1 MHFNMEQ
8 LFPAELRKEWG
19 AEVPDIR
26 IVANLPFN
34 VSTPLII
41 KVRNVILTWNWNFLI
56 FPEAELSASFHG
68 SRPGSIVFMTSV
80 CGSGFRPFFYD

>member
-1 MHFNMEQ
+1 MDIYVGDVMHFNMEQ

-26 IVANLPFN
+26 VVANLPFN

-41 KVRNVILTWNWNFLI
+41 KVRFLI
-56 FPEAELSASFHG
+56 LMH
-68 SRPGSIVFMTSV
+68 
-80 CGSGFRPFFYD
+80 CGLDFEILICQLLIMDPDPARSYL

>member
-1 MHFNMEQ
+1 LRLDIYVGDVMHFNMER

-26 IVANLPFN
+26 VVANLPFN

-41 KVRNVILTWNWNFLI
+41 KVRFVILYT
-56 FPEAELSASFHG
+56 
-68 SRPGSIVFMTSV
+68 M
-80 CGSGFRPFFYD
+80 GSGTS

>member
-26 IVANLPFN
+26 VVANLPFN

-41 KVRNVILTWNWNFLI
+41 KVRFVILYT
-56 FPEAELSASFHG
+56 
-68 SRPGSIVFMTSV
+68 M
-80 CGSGFRPFFYD
+80 GSGTS